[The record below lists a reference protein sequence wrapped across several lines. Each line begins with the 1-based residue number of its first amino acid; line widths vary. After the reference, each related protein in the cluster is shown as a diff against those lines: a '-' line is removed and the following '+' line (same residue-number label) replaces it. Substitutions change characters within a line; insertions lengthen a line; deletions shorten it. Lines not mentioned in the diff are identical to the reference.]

1 MKLFYKY
8 PIIMTTIVNK
18 SDITATTVE
27 EVIDQVVELIQ
38 AYGVDAAREDV
49 TAYECKEG
57 FGEGEYTSSVEQ
69 VLYVLGEMNG
79 DWQTSIKVTIF
90 ENRSIGGGDYLYT
103 VTASEF

>member
-1 MKLFYKY
+1 MKNL
-8 PIIMTTIVNK
+8 IEK
-18 SDITATTVE
+18 SDITATTVR

-38 AYGVDAAREDV
+38 AYGLDSSEESEF
-49 TAYECKEG
+49 AYECKEG

-79 DWQTSIKVTIF
+79 DWQETIKVTIF
-90 ENRSIGGGDYLYT
+90 ENRSIESDEYFYT